1 MRLPAA
7 LLLSRLQAACHIL
20 PSEPVTVAVAPQQK
34 VGGLDR
40 HLDTGKPV
48 AEEGAALPAALGVAG
63 CSLPDVLLQGDPR
76 GDLDWQDLGSYEGE
90 GYLGIP
96 KGGNRFIQK
105 CS

>member
-1 MRLPAA
+1 M
-7 LLLSRLQAACHIL
+7 LLSRLQAACHIL

-34 VGGLDR
+34 VAGLDC

-63 CSLPDVLLQGDPR
+63 CTLPDVLLQGDPR
-76 GDLDWQDLGSYEGE
+76 GDLDWQDLRSYEGG

-96 KGGNRFIQK
+96 NGGKRFILK
-105 CS
+105 CN